1 MPGLHA
7 GHAAEQ
13 QAAPAVGFLKVGGAG
28 LHRHAPGHFAHRRQQ
43 GQTAAR
49 AGDGLVG
56 DADGTGLDQRLRL
69 LGVRRQVQVGVE
81 DLPGAQHRALHGLR
95 FLDFHDH
102 LGARKDLGGCG
113 HHLGTGGHVL
123 RIGQVDRGTCIV
135 LHQHLMAMGRELAHA
150 GRRQADTVFMV
161 LDFLGY
167 ADEHIGLLM
176 VGSTGLC
183 ARTTNLRSY
192 FNYSAYS

>member
-28 LHRHAPGHFAHRRQQ
+28 LHRHAPSHFAHRRQQ

-56 DADGTGLDQRLRL
+56 DADGTGLDQRFGLLRI
-69 LGVRRQVQVGVE
+69 GCKVQVGIE

-102 LGARKDLGGCG
+102 LGARKDLGGRG
-113 HHLGTGGHVL
+113 HHLGSGGHVL
-123 RIGQVDRGTCIV
+123 RIGQVDRGTGIG

-167 ADEHIGLLM
+167 ADEHVGLLM

-183 ARTTNLRSY
+183 ARTTNLRSC